1 VDVYTLARAVRVVTA
16 VVVLWIVVAILLH
29 VLEANQS
36 NAIVSLVDDVARWLT
51 QPFHGLFTPDGEKL
65 RIAVNWGLAAVVY
78 AIVGSLIARLLAR
91 SAGTGRVGR
100 PWRRARA

>member
-1 VDVYTLARAVRVVTA
+1 MYKLARAVRMVTR

-36 NAIVSLVDDVARWLT
+36 NAVVSLVDDVARWLT

-78 AIVGSLIARLLAR
+78 AIVGHLFARLLAP
-91 SAGTGRVGR
+91 SAVARRISR